1 MKKKCALNALML
13 VSLGFFAPLLFEIKK
28 RWNTV
33 FVGSGISH
41 AIEFLQCMT
50 RRGKLEMEDLMDN
63 TLGVR
68 IGLAIHHVVKRIY
81 DDTRHASTY

>member
-1 MKKKCALNALML
+1 
-13 VSLGFFAPLLFEIKK
+13 
-28 RWNTV
+28 
-33 FVGSGISH
+33 
-41 AIEFLQCMT
+41 
-50 RRGKLEMEDLMDN
+50 MDN